1 MKTTRSTLSSI
12 TMAALALAG
21 ALAGWTTAAGAADKV
36 VIGEQRALS
45 ATVSSVGIAKGF
57 FAEEGL
63 EVTQLF
69 GERPTDTIPAVLAG
83 QVDFS
88 FSATPPF
95 LAATASG
102 ADLVAVGVFSHGYS
116 GHLVASKANAKLR
129 TLADFKGKR
138 IGMQRGTG
146 VTNVFL
152 IALER
157 SGLKE
162 SDFQITNLRVPDMPT
177 AMQGGTFDAVLGW
190 EPGMSRIVSLG
201 YGERVISA
209 EQFEKLTGITYVFPL
224 FATRATVRNRPDI
237 VQRFMNAWAKS
248 LQFANAHRAESLQ
261 ILRKTLGDA
270 VKHMSDEELGGLV
283 DVYQKD
289 RVAFSAGD
297 LDDFRIMQDFMLRDG
312 QITRKVDLA
321 AHIDNSFAQK
331 ADQKVRAGK

>member
-1 MKTTRSTLSSI
+1 MKKTV
-12 TMAALALAG
+12 MAAIA
-21 ALAGWTTAAGAADKV
+21 TAMVVSVASSRSDEAFAADKV

-45 ATVSSVGIAKGF
+45 AMVSSVGIAKGF
-57 FAEEGL
+57 FAAEGL

-83 QVDFS
+83 HVDFS

-95 LAATASG
+95 LAATANG
-102 ADLVAVGVFSHGYS
+102 AELVAVGVFSHGYS
-116 GHLVASKANAKLR
+116 GHLVASKANAKLK
-129 TLADFKGKR
+129 TLADFRGKR

-162 SDFQITNLRVPDMPT
+162 SDFQISNLRVADMPT

-201 YGERVISA
+201 YGERVITPA
-209 EQFEKLTGITYVFPL
+209 QFEKITGVTYVFPL
-224 FATRATVRNRPDI
+224 FTTKETVKRRPDV
-237 VQRFMNAWAKS
+237 VQRFVNGWARS
-248 LQFANAHRAESLQ
+248 LYFAHANPKESLQ

-270 VKHMSDEELGGLV
+270 VKHMSDEELGTLV

-289 RVAFSAGD
+289 RVAFTPGD
-297 LDDFRIMQDFMLRDG
+297 LKDFQIMQDFMLRDG
-312 QITRKVDLA
+312 QIKNKVDLA
-321 AHIDNSFAQK
+321 GYIDNSFAQK
-331 ADQKVRAGK
+331 ADQKARK

>member
-1 MKTTRSTLSSI
+1 MKTLSAMLLAPVI
-12 TMAALALAG
+12 VVAGLTGAAR
-21 ALAGWTTAAGAADKV
+21 AADKV

-45 ATVSSVGIAKGF
+45 AMVSSVGIAKGF

-63 EVTQLF
+63 DVSLLF

-83 QVDFS
+83 QADFS
-88 FSATPPF
+88 FSGTPPF
-95 LAATASG
+95 LAATANG
-102 ADLVAVGVFSHGYS
+102 AELVAVGVFSHGYS
-116 GHLVASKANAKLR
+116 GHLVASKANAKLK

-138 IGMQRGTG
+138 LGMQRGTG

-162 SDFQITNLRVPDMPT
+162 SDFQISNLRVADMPT

-201 YGERVISA
+201 YGEKVISP
-209 EQFEKLTGITYVFPL
+209 EQFEKITGVTYVFPL
-224 FATRATVRNRPDI
+224 FATKETVKRRPEL

-248 LQFANAHRAESLQ
+248 LYFANANPKESLQ

-270 VKHMSDEELGGLV
+270 VKHMPDEELGPLV
-283 DVYQKD
+283 DVYKKD
-289 RVAFSAGD
+289 RVAFTPGD
-297 LDDFRIMQDFMLRDG
+297 LKDFQIMQDFMLKDG
-312 QITRKVDLA
+312 QIKKKVDLSDF
-321 AHIDNSFAQK
+321 IDNSFAQK
-331 ADQKVRAGK
+331 ADQKARSGK

>member
-1 MKTTRSTLSSI
+1 MKATRTLRASM
-12 TMAALALAG
+12 TLAALATGLAM
-21 ALAGWTTAAGAADKV
+21 TAVSLPSIAADKV

-45 ATVSSVGIAKGF
+45 ALVSSVGIAKGF

-63 EVTQLF
+63 DVTQLF

-102 ADLVAVGVFSHGYS
+102 AELVAVGVFSHGYS

-129 TLADFKGKR
+129 TLAEFKGKR

-209 EQFEKLTGITYVFPL
+209 EQFEKITGITYVFPL
-224 FATRATVRNRPDI
+224 FATRTTVKNRPDV

-248 LQFANAHRAESLQ
+248 LYFANANRGESLQ
-261 ILRKTLGDA
+261 VLRKTLGDA

-289 RVAFSAGD
+289 RVAFTPGD

-312 QITRKVDLA
+312 QIKNKVDLSGI
-321 AHIDNSFAQK
+321 IDNSFAQK
-331 ADQKVRAGK
+331 ADQKARAGK